1 MERRLLAIV
10 GPTASGKTKL
20 GIEIAEKIES
30 EIISADSRQIYIE
43 LSIGTAK
50 PNPDELKKVK
60 HHFINKLSLTEKYDV
75 GKFVKEAMEVINQIH
90 TKNRIPIVV
99 GGSGLYINSLLYG
112 IFEGPSA
119 DEEVRLHIEREF
131 QEKGIQSLLQK
142 LQEIDPETYDRI
154 DKKNPRRV
162 IRALEVFYLT
172 GKPISKLQKEKHQS
186 PDFEIIIYGL
196 NWERKKLYERIN
208 QRVDQM
214 IKQGLV
220 EEVKEI
226 LNRYGENV
234 NVVLQTV
241 GYKEVIDYLKS
252 KITYD
257 EMMELIKRNTRRY
270 AKRQLTWFRKDK
282 NIQWIEIDVEEDF
295 SKIAKLIIQK
305 IGEGKNERQN

>member
-20 GIEIAEKIES
+20 GIQIAQELGT
-30 EIISADSRQIYIE
+30 EIISADSRQIYKE
-43 LSIGTAK
+43 LTIGTAK
-50 PNPDELKKVK
+50 PDESELIKVK
-60 HHFINKLSLTEKYDV
+60 HHFINNVFLTEKYDV
-75 GKFVKEAMEVINQIH
+75 GKFVKEAKEVINQIH
-90 TKNRIPIVV
+90 SRNKIPIVV

-119 DEEVRLHIEREF
+119 DEEVRLQIESELK
-131 QEKGIQSLLQK
+131 EKGIEALLQK
-142 LQEIDPETYDRI
+142 LKEIDPLTYEKI
-154 DKKNPRRV
+154 DKKNPRRL
-162 IRALEVFYLT
+162 IRALEVYYLT
-172 GKPISKLQKEKHQS
+172 GKPISQLQKEKHQA

-196 NWERKKLYERIN
+196 HWERKKLYERIN

-214 IKQGLV
+214 IEKGLV

-252 KITYD
+252 KITYN
-257 EMMELIKRNTRRY
+257 EMIELIKRNTRRY

-282 NIQWIEIDVEEDF
+282 NIQWIEIKSEDDL
-295 SKIAKLIIQK
+295 SKTAKQIIQK
-305 IGEGKNERQN
+305 IGEGKNEKQN